1 MKALHSPRSTGHPA
15 RPERR
20 GAALL
25 LSLIVLFVLVAIV
38 FQISIGTG
46 TDARVARN
54 DVGLA
59 TMDLACES
67 ALLEVV
73 EMLKADAPAA
83 GGEGGA
89 GAGGLPG
96 MGGGDDLSAGEGG
109 EGGEEGGSV
118 DSKQDQWGQPQRTQI
133 NEIDLRI
140 LIQDEESKYN
150 LLNMLRDDEGEAEKA
165 HERVVEILDL
175 CRAGTSE
182 DIDSSTAR
190 EMADAM
196 REHMR
201 DRTQSILPKPKQ
213 LSDVEGDEERGLPM
227 GLREFVVVDP
237 FHEGHFRD
245 YLDEDGLPV
254 HSIGSFLTVWTCL
267 STDPPLPQT
276 ESPDADSGDRT
287 ADEAGATS
295 FVTGPGIVVNI
306 NTAPLAVLRAL
317 MPDHAVDPRLWDDLL
332 EYRNLEEEDGDPD
345 ADPVLDEFGEEQFE
359 KRVFD
364 SLDELEEL
372 YPFTQLGDA
381 ERRELEAMLTV
392 ESSVFSVFITARRS
406 TGPEE
411 AAMAATSRRE
421 QEQQERRGAGLER
434 TVRAI
439 LWRRAAEEEET
450 EIIPLLRWEV
460 LDYAPYEVLD
470 FPDDE

>member
-1 MKALHSPRSTGHPA
+1 MRTPFRSASVPTA
-15 RPERR
+15 AERR

-54 DVGLA
+54 EVGLA

-73 EMLKADAPAA
+73 EMLKSDAPAT
-83 GGEGGA
+83 GGEGEA
-89 GAGGLPG
+89 GAGGLPN
-96 MGGGDDLSAGEGG
+96 MGGGDDLSGGG
-109 EGGEEGGSV
+109 EDQGGGNV
-118 DSKQDQWGQPQRTQI
+118 DSRQDQWGQPQRTQI

-140 LIQDEESKYN
+140 LIQDEDSKYN
-150 LLNMLRDDEGEAEKA
+150 LLNMLRDDENAAEKSY
-165 HERVVEILDL
+165 ERVVEILDL
-175 CRAGTSE
+175 CRGGTSE

-201 DRTQSILPKPKQ
+201 DRTQSLLPKPKQ
-213 LSDVEGDEERGLPM
+213 LSDLEDKEDFGLPM

-267 STDPPLPQT
+267 SMDPPLPT
-276 ESPDADSGDRT
+276 SDTPDADSGDRT
-287 ADEAGATS
+287 ADAAGATS

-332 EYRNLEEEDGDPD
+332 EYRNLEEESLDPD
-345 ADPVLDEFGEEQFE
+345 ADPILDEFGEEQFE

-372 YPFTQLGDA
+372 YPFTQLGDV

-392 ESSVFSVFITARRS
+392 ESSVFSVFITARRN
-406 TGPEE
+406 TGSEE
-411 AAMAATSRRE
+411 ADQVATSRRD
-421 QEQQERRGAGLER
+421 QEELERSGAGLER
-434 TVRAI
+434 TIRAI
-439 LWRRAAEEEET
+439 FWRRAGQEEEV
-450 EIIPLLRWEV
+450 EIIPLVRWEV

-470 FPDDE
+470 FPDDEYR